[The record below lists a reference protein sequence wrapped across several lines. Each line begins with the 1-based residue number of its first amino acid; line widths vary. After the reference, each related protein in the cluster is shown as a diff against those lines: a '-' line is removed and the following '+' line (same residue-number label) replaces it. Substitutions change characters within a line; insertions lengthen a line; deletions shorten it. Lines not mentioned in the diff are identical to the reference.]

1 MATQND
7 KECCNSCRFFSAG
20 DRNMG
25 MCRRYPSVVNTA
37 TNDWCGEYS
46 ISSPAFQAMMETIA
60 MPIVVSETKKGRGRP
75 KKS

>member
-1 MATQND
+1 MADIND
-7 KECCNSCRFFSAG
+7 KESCNSCRFFSVG

-46 ISSPAFQAMMETIA
+46 ISNKAFNALMEIIA
-60 MPIVVSETKKGRGRP
+60 MPEVIPEPKRRGRP
-75 KKS
+75 KKP